1 MPVVR
6 VRKLRPRERCPRT
19 YRLFLGAN
27 PMVFPPHL
35 LLEAFAQ
42 VSSLFILQM
51 AHFCELR
58 VTPVD
63 PPVLSGMT
71 PLPGG
76 CWHRFPEPCKEVSPL
91 LVGRGTKTHSP
102 VDWTSPRGWH

>member
-1 MPVVR
+1 MI
-6 VRKLRPRERCPRT
+6 
-19 YRLFLGAN
+19 
-27 PMVFPPHL
+27 FPPHL
-35 LLEAFAQ
+35 LREAFAQ

-71 PLPGG
+71 HLPGG
-76 CWHRFPEPCKEVSPL
+76 CWHRFPEPPAGGQGNQDPLTCGLEVPAGLALESIL
-91 LVGRGTKTHSP
+91 
-102 VDWTSPRGWH
+102 